1 MASRGY
7 SQKQTEKQM
16 ANAVKKQNSV
26 PTNGSQK
33 KSEDVYNEVNASA
46 VPSEP
51 QAFEKFINACTQYG
65 SWIAWT
71 ITLAGAIGAF
81 LNFQS
86 DLKRAESDIKSNQT
100 NIEKNTD
107 KSVDLDKLY
116 IQNRQDLKY
125 MSNNLSDLKQT
136 VIKIDTKLDLVSDRQ
151 LNVEFKVKTAANK
164 QINKDYVVPPF

>member
-1 MASRGY
+1 MANRRY

-16 ANAVKKQNSV
+16 ANAVKKQNSI

-33 KSEDVYNEVNASA
+33 KNEDVYNEVDASS

-86 DLKRAESDIKSNQT
+86 DLKRAESDIKGNQT

-107 KSVDLDKLY
+107 KSVELDKFY
-116 IQNRQDLKY
+116 IKNSQNLKY

-136 VIKIDTKLDLVSDRQ
+136 VVKIDNKLDLVSDRQ
-151 LNVEFKVKTAANK
+151 LNVEFKVKTAAK
-164 QINKDYVVPPF
+164 QINKD